1 MGGAPERNPH
11 APVRTDRSRRHER
24 SRAAPRC
31 PRRPRSE
38 KANPILNRRNR
49 FEPLPAGLRA
59 RVAARALG
67 RVHYRAWGVGIRVG
81 VVIEEDARIRESS
94 LLVIGETF
102 YTLPYSLHFTK
113 CARLV
118 GGGSPLS
125 PGKRCGVTAQ
135 SAL

>member
-31 PRRPRSE
+31 PRRPRGE

-59 RVAARALG
+59 RVAARWAEL
-67 RVHYRAWGVGIRVG
+67 RVHYRAWGVGIGIRVG

-113 CARLV
+113 RKCARLV
-118 GGGSPLS
+118 GGAHPSDP
-125 PGKRCGVTAQ
+125 Q
-135 SAL
+135 SW